1 MKKNETIDVQLDNDL
16 FVQFEQLVTQLN
28 QMKTQITGIQQ
39 NIKQLEKSVKK
50 KMKGIKKQVTK
61 NKGNRQPSG
70 FAKPSKVTKELCEF
84 MNKVEGS
91 EIARTEVTR
100 TLVAYIKENKLENL
114 KIFNLWI
121 GYDSEKLCDKYHIM
135 YVNSQRDYTKSK
147 LYAFNRLKRIN
158 NGLYYIYENGII
170 DLYGFYDKVSEIPL
184 LKENISVNTIEFD
197 TYYEEGIMNA

>member
-16 FVQFEQLVTQLN
+16 FVQFEQLVAQLN

-61 NKGNRQPSG
+61 KKGNRQPSG

-100 TLVAYIKENKLENL
+100 TLVAYIKENKLENTTNSKFISPDNKL
-114 KIFNLWI
+114 KALLELDDNQELTYFNI
-121 GYDSEKLCDKYHIM
+121 QK
-135 YVNSQRDYTKSK
+135 
-147 LYAFNRLKRIN
+147 F
-158 NGLYYIYENGII
+158 
-170 DLYGFYDKVSEIPL
+170 
-184 LKENISVNTIEFD
+184 
-197 TYYEEGIMNA
+197 MNKHFVKNAEA

>member
-1 MKKNETIDVQLDNDL
+1 MKKNETINVQLDNDL

-50 KMKGIKKQVTK
+50 KMKGIKKQVIK

-100 TLVAYIKENKLENL
+100 TLVAYIKENKLENTTNSKFISPDNKL
-114 KIFNLWI
+114 KALLELDDNQQLTYFNI
-121 GYDSEKLCDKYHIM
+121 QKFMNKHFVKNSE
-135 YVNSQRDYTKSK
+135 
-147 LYAFNRLKRIN
+147 A
-158 NGLYYIYENGII
+158 
-170 DLYGFYDKVSEIPL
+170 
-184 LKENISVNTIEFD
+184 
-197 TYYEEGIMNA
+197 

>member
-1 MKKNETIDVQLDNDL
+1 MSKKEAISEQLNDEI

-50 KMKGIKKQVTK
+50 QMKGLKKEVTKSK

-84 MNKVEGS
+84 MNKAEGS

-100 TLVAYIKENKLENL
+100 ALVAYIKENKLENTTNS
-114 KIFNLWI
+114 KII
-121 GYDSEKLCDKYHIM
+121 SPDEKLKTLLGLNDSDELTYFTIQKY
-135 YVNSQRDYTKSK
+135 
-147 LYAFNRLKRIN
+147 
-158 NGLYYIYENGII
+158 
-170 DLYGFYDKVSEIPL
+170 
-184 LKENISVNTIEFD
+184 
-197 TYYEEGIMNA
+197 MNKHFVKNAEA